1 MVLFEVLGGRCPM
14 IFTQKE
20 MAQATTSF
28 ESRFR
33 LAYLSVDFN
42 PTVVFACHSKALL
55 ANVYRGMLIKR
66 HFLGGA
72 TSACGALELVARF
85 KPNILAITDDL
96 SDLSVDSVISQAK
109 QIQPTIRTAVFVLNL
124 KAFYGHQECP
134 IIVAEDD
141 ILDHPT
147 TSGFFSL
154 ALITNTSYF
163 SPSIQ
168 ERLHQLEQSPP
179 KFYPGTVF
187 LTLRE
192 RQLLEAYALGLSN
205 EEMATKL
212 SLSVRSV
219 QTYSGNLLKK
229 LGTNNRQRA
238 IRRAISLGFT
248 ELLHLFD
255 K

>member
-1 MVLFEVLGGRCPM
+1 M

-33 LAYLSVDFN
+33 MAYLSVDFN
-42 PTVVFACHSKALL
+42 PTIVVACHSKLL
-55 ANVYRGMLIKR
+55 LTNTYRGMVIKR

-72 TSACGALELVARF
+72 TTGADALDLVARC

-96 SDLSVDSVISQAK
+96 PDMAVDSVISQAK
-109 QIQPTIRTAVFVLNL
+109 QIHPTIRSSVFVTNL
-124 KAFYGHQECP
+124 KAFSGFRDCP
-134 IIVAEDD
+134 IVVAEPDV
-141 ILDHPT
+141 LDYPT
-147 TSGFFSL
+147 TTGFVSL
-154 ALITNTSYF
+154 ALITNTSFF

-168 ERLHQLEQSPP
+168 ARLQELEYTPP
-179 KFYPGTVF
+179 EDYPGTVP
-187 LTLRE
+187 LTRRE

-205 EEMATKL
+205 EETALKL
-212 SLSVRSV
+212 QLSVRSV

-238 IRRAISLGFT
+238 LRRAISLGFT
-248 ELLHLFD
+248 ELAHLFTD
-255 K
+255 D

>member
-1 MVLFEVLGGRCPM
+1 M

-33 LAYLSVDFN
+33 MAYLSVDFN
-42 PTVVFACHSKALL
+42 PTIVVACHSKLL
-55 ANVYRGMLIKR
+55 LTNTYRGMVIKR

-72 TSACGALELVARF
+72 TTGADALDLVARC

-96 SDLSVDSVISQAK
+96 PDMAVDSVISQAK
-109 QIQPTIRTAVFVLNL
+109 QIHPTIRSSVFVTNL
-124 KAFYGHQECP
+124 KAFTGFRDCP
-134 IIVAEDD
+134 IVVAEPDV
-141 ILDHPT
+141 LDYPT
-147 TSGFFSL
+147 TTGFVSL
-154 ALITNTSYF
+154 ALITNTSFF

-168 ERLHQLEQSPP
+168 VRLQELEYTPP
-179 KFYPGTVF
+179 EDYPGTVP
-187 LTLRE
+187 LTRRE

-205 EEMATKL
+205 EETALKL
-212 SLSVRSV
+212 QLSVRSV

-238 IRRAISLGFT
+238 LRRAISLGFT
-248 ELLHLFD
+248 ELAHLFTD
-255 K
+255 D

>member
-1 MVLFEVLGGRCPM
+1 M

-33 LAYLSVDFN
+33 MAYLSVDFN
-42 PTVVFACHSKALL
+42 PTIVVACHSKLL
-55 ANVYRGMLIKR
+55 LTNTYRGMVIKR

-72 TSACGALELVARF
+72 TTGADALDLVARC

-96 SDLSVDSVISQAK
+96 PDMAVDSVISQAK
-109 QIQPTIRTAVFVLNL
+109 QIHPTIRSSVFVTNL
-124 KAFYGHQECP
+124 KAFTGFRDCP
-134 IIVAEDD
+134 IVVAEPDV
-141 ILDHPT
+141 LDYPT
-147 TSGFFSL
+147 TTGLVSL
-154 ALITNTSYF
+154 ALITNTSFF

-168 ERLHQLEQSPP
+168 VRLQELEHTPP
-179 KFYPGTVF
+179 EDYPGTVP
-187 LTLRE
+187 LTRRE

-205 EEMATKL
+205 EETALKL
-212 SLSVRSV
+212 QLSVRSV

-238 IRRAISLGFT
+238 LRRAISLGFT
-248 ELLHLFD
+248 ELAHLFTD
-255 K
+255 D

>member
-1 MVLFEVLGGRCPM
+1 M

-33 LAYLSVDFN
+33 MAYLSVDFN
-42 PTVVFACHSKALL
+42 PTIVVACHSKLL
-55 ANVYRGMLIKR
+55 LTNTYRGMVIKR

-72 TSACGALELVARF
+72 TTGADALDLVARC

-96 SDLSVDSVISQAK
+96 PDMAVDSLISQAK
-109 QIQPTIRTAVFVLNL
+109 QIHPTIRSSVFVTNL
-124 KAFYGHQECP
+124 KAFSGFRDCP
-134 IIVAEDD
+134 IVVAEPDV
-141 ILDHPT
+141 LDYPT
-147 TSGFFSL
+147 TTGFISL
-154 ALITNTSYF
+154 ALITNTSFF

-168 ERLHQLEQSPP
+168 ARLKELEQSPP
-179 KFYPGTVF
+179 EDYPGTVP

-205 EEMATKL
+205 QETAEKTG
-212 SLSVRSV
+212 LSVRSI
-219 QTYSGNLLKK
+219 QTYSGNLLQK

-238 IRRAISLGFT
+238 LRRALSLGLT
-248 ELLHLFD
+248 ELGHLFEA
-255 K
+255 KCH

>member
-1 MVLFEVLGGRCPM
+1 M

-33 LAYLSVDFN
+33 MAYLSVDFN
-42 PTVVFACHSKALL
+42 PTIVVSCHSKLL
-55 ANVYRGMLIKR
+55 LTNTYRGMVIKR

-72 TSACGALELVARF
+72 TTGADALDLVARC

-96 SDLSVDSVISQAK
+96 PDMAVDNLISQAK
-109 QIQPTIRTAVFVLNL
+109 QIHPTIRSSVFVTNL
-124 KAFYGHQECP
+124 KAFTGFRDCP
-134 IIVAEDD
+134 IVVAEPDV
-141 ILDHPT
+141 LDYPT
-147 TSGFFSL
+147 TTGLVSL
-154 ALITNTSYF
+154 ALITNTSFF

-168 ERLHQLEQSPP
+168 VRLQELEYTPP
-179 KFYPGTVF
+179 EDYPGTVP
-187 LTLRE
+187 LTRRE

-205 EEMATKL
+205 EETALKL
-212 SLSVRSV
+212 QLSVRSV

-238 IRRAISLGFT
+238 LRRAISLGFT
-248 ELLHLFD
+248 ELAHLFTD
-255 K
+255 D

>member
-1 MVLFEVLGGRCPM
+1 M

-33 LAYLSVDFN
+33 MAYLSVDFN
-42 PTVVFACHSKALL
+42 PTIVVACHSKLL
-55 ANVYRGMLIKR
+55 LTNTYRGMVIKR

-72 TSACGALELVARF
+72 TTGADALDLVARC

-96 SDLSVDSVISQAK
+96 PDMAVDSVISQAK
-109 QIQPTIRTAVFVLNL
+109 QIHPTIRSSVFVTNL
-124 KAFYGHQECP
+124 KAFSGFRDCP
-134 IIVAEDD
+134 IVVAEPDV
-141 ILDHPT
+141 LDYPT
-147 TSGFFSL
+147 TTGFVSL
-154 ALITNTSYF
+154 ALITNTSFF

-168 ERLHQLEQSPP
+168 DRLQELEYTPP
-179 KFYPGTVF
+179 EDYPGTVP
-187 LTLRE
+187 LTRRE

-205 EEMATKL
+205 EETALKL
-212 SLSVRSV
+212 QLSVRSV

-238 IRRAISLGFT
+238 LRRAISLGFT
-248 ELLHLFD
+248 ELAHLFTD
-255 K
+255 D

>member
-1 MVLFEVLGGRCPM
+1 M

-42 PTVVFACHSKALL
+42 PTVVFACHSKILL
-55 ANVYRGMLIKR
+55 ANVYRGMVIKR

-72 TSACGALELVARF
+72 TTGSGALELVARF

-96 SDLSVDSVISQAK
+96 PDLSVDSVISQAK
-109 QIQPTIRTAVFVLNL
+109 QIQPTLRSAVFVTNLN
-124 KAFYGHQECP
+124 AFSGFRDCP
-134 IIVAEDD
+134 IVVAEPDV
-141 ILDHPT
+141 LDHPT
-147 TSGFFSL
+147 TTGFLSL
-154 ALITNTSYF
+154 ALITNTSFF

-168 ERLHQLEQSPP
+168 DRLQQLEQSPP
-179 KFYPGTVF
+179 NEYPGTVP

-205 EEMATKL
+205 EETANKL
-212 SLSVRSV
+212 GLSVRSV

-238 IRRAISLGFT
+238 LRRALSLGLT
-248 ELLHLFD
+248 ELSHLFD
-255 K
+255 

>member
-1 MVLFEVLGGRCPM
+1 M

-33 LAYLSVDFN
+33 MAYLSVDFN
-42 PTVVFACHSKALL
+42 PTIVVACHSKLL
-55 ANVYRGMLIKR
+55 LTNTYRGMVIKR

-72 TSACGALELVARF
+72 TTGADALDLVARC

-96 SDLSVDSVISQAK
+96 PDMAVDSLISQAK
-109 QIQPTIRTAVFVLNL
+109 QIHPTIRSSVFVTNL
-124 KAFYGHQECP
+124 KAFTGFRDCP
-134 IIVAEDD
+134 IVVAEPDV
-141 ILDHPT
+141 LDYPT
-147 TSGFFSL
+147 TTGLVSL
-154 ALITNTSYF
+154 ALITNTSFF

-168 ERLHQLEQSPP
+168 VRLQELEYTPP
-179 KFYPGTVF
+179 EDYPGTVA
-187 LTLRE
+187 LTRRE

-205 EEMATKL
+205 EETALKL
-212 SLSVRSV
+212 QLSVRSV

-238 IRRAISLGFT
+238 LRRAISLGFT
-248 ELLHLFD
+248 ELAHLFTD
-255 K
+255 D

>member
-1 MVLFEVLGGRCPM
+1 M

-33 LAYLSVDFN
+33 MAYLSVDFN
-42 PTVVFACHSKALL
+42 PTIVFACRSKALL
-55 ANVYRGMLIKR
+55 ANAYRGMVIKR

-72 TSACGALELVARF
+72 TTGADALDLVARC

-96 SDLSVDSVISQAK
+96 PDMAVDSVISQAK
-109 QIQPTIRTAVFVLNL
+109 QIHPTIRSSVFVTNL
-124 KAFYGHQECP
+124 KAFSGFRECP
-134 IIVAEDD
+134 IVVAEPDV
-141 ILDHPT
+141 LDYPT
-147 TSGFFSL
+147 TTGFVSL

-168 ERLHQLEQSPP
+168 ERLQQLEQSPP
-179 KFYPGTVF
+179 EFYPGTVP
-187 LTLRE
+187 LTRRE

-205 EEMATKL
+205 EETATKL
-212 SLSVRSV
+212 GLSVRSV

-238 IRRAISLGFT
+238 LRRAISLGLT
-248 ELLHLFD
+248 ELSSLFHND
-255 K
+255 

>member
-1 MVLFEVLGGRCPM
+1 M

-33 LAYLSVDFN
+33 MAYLSVDFN
-42 PTVVFACHSKALL
+42 PTIVVACHSKLL
-55 ANVYRGMLIKR
+55 LTNTYRGMVIKR

-72 TSACGALELVARF
+72 TTGADALDLVARC

-96 SDLSVDSVISQAK
+96 PDMAVDSLISQAK
-109 QIQPTIRTAVFVLNL
+109 QIHPTIRSSVFVTNL
-124 KAFYGHQECP
+124 KAFTGFRDCP
-134 IIVAEDD
+134 IVVAEPDV
-141 ILDHPT
+141 LDYPT
-147 TSGFFSL
+147 TTGLVSL
-154 ALITNTSYF
+154 ALITNTSFF

-168 ERLHQLEQSPP
+168 VRLQELEYTPP
-179 KFYPGTVF
+179 EDYPGTVP
-187 LTLRE
+187 LTRRE

-205 EEMATKL
+205 EETALKL
-212 SLSVRSV
+212 QLSVRSV

-238 IRRAISLGFT
+238 LRRAISLGFT
-248 ELLHLFD
+248 ELAHLFTD
-255 K
+255 D